1 MAGEP
6 INGDPAG
13 QENLVELFN
22 VNTHLQNMHCP
33 LHLRHH
39 LHPHHHHTDDPDH
52 DNCSLVESPVK
63 ETESFAI
70 FVELCKS
77 CLAAAALYKIGFING
92 SSIDDVIIA
101 TATNITISNTQV
113 TQYHHQREKNA
124 QHDSSNSVNHDYHHH
139 HQIITVIIL
148 VNTDLHTQED
158 LCETRCVPR
167 SESSTLQSGE
177 NQGCNQT

>member
-22 VNTHLQNMHCP
+22 INIHLQNMHCL

-39 LHPHHHHTDDPDH
+39 HHPHHHHHTDDPDH
-52 DNCSLVESPVK
+52 DNCSLVEGPFK
-63 ETESFAI
+63 EAEGFAI

-77 CLAAAALYKIGFING
+77 CLAAAALYKMGFISG
-92 SSIDDVIIA
+92 DDVIIA
-101 TATNITISNTQV
+101 TATNITTSNTQLA
-113 TQYHHQREKNA
+113 QYHHQRQKNA
-124 QHDSSNSVNHDYHHH
+124 EHLSSNSDNHDYHHH

-148 VNTDLHTQED
+148 VITHLHTQED

-167 SESSTLQSGE
+167 SESSTLRAGE
-177 NQGCNQT
+177 NQGCSQT

>member
-22 VNTHLQNMHCP
+22 VNIHLQNMHCP

-39 LHPHHHHTDDPDH
+39 LHPHHPHHADDPDH

-77 CLAAAALYKIGFING
+77 CLAAAALYKIGFISG

-101 TATNITISNTQV
+101 TATNITILNDQLL
-113 TQYHHQREKNA
+113 QYHHQR
-124 QHDSSNSVNHDYHHH
+124 HH
-139 HQIITVIIL
+139 
-148 VNTDLHTQED
+148 
-158 LCETRCVPR
+158 
-167 SESSTLQSGE
+167 
-177 NQGCNQT
+177 

>member
-13 QENLVELFN
+13 QENL
-22 VNTHLQNMHCP
+22 HCL

-39 LHPHHHHTDDPDH
+39 LHPHHHHHTDDPDH

-77 CLAAAALYKIGFING
+77 CLAAAALYKIGFISG
-92 SSIDDVIIA
+92 RSIDNVIIA
-101 TATNITISNTQV
+101 TATNITISSTQL
-113 TQYHHQREKNA
+113 TQYHHQRQKMPNTT
-124 QHDSSNSVNHDYHHH
+124 HH
-139 HQIITVIIL
+139 
-148 VNTDLHTQED
+148 
-158 LCETRCVPR
+158 
-167 SESSTLQSGE
+167 
-177 NQGCNQT
+177 

>member
-22 VNTHLQNMHCP
+22 VNIHLQNMHCP
-33 LHLRHH
+33 IHLRHH
-39 LHPHHHHTDDPDH
+39 LHPHHHHHTDDPDH

-101 TATNITISNTQV
+101 TATNITISNNQL
-113 TQYHHQREKNA
+113 TQYHHQRQKK
-124 QHDSSNSVNHDYHHH
+124 
-139 HQIITVIIL
+139 
-148 VNTDLHTQED
+148 
-158 LCETRCVPR
+158 CPTR
-167 SESSTLQSGE
+167 LIKQ
-177 NQGCNQT
+177 

>member
-6 INGDPAG
+6 INGEPVG
-13 QENLVELFN
+13 QENLKALFI

-39 LHPHHHHTDDPDH
+39 LHPHHHLHTDDPDH

-77 CLAAAALYKIGFING
+77 CLAAAALYKIGFISG

-101 TATNITISNTQV
+101 SATNITISSTQL
-113 TQYHHQREKNA
+113 TQYHHQRQKKPTTT
-124 QHDSSNSVNHDYHHH
+124 HH
-139 HQIITVIIL
+139 
-148 VNTDLHTQED
+148 
-158 LCETRCVPR
+158 
-167 SESSTLQSGE
+167 
-177 NQGCNQT
+177 